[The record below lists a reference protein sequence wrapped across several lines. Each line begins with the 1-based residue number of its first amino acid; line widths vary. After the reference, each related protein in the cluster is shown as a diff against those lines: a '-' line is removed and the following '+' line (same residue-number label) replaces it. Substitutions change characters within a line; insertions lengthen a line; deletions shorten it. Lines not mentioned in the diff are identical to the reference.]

1 MTITARIPQ
10 LIERWGLL
18 LIFVGVI
25 VFFWFNT
32 STPQFSSS
40 ANLKVVLAN
49 NSLAGIIAIATTIPL
64 VANQIDLSVGP
75 TAGLASI
82 VASGLMAEG
91 GHGLLVSAVA
101 AIAIGLIAGLV
112 NGLLVARL
120 GINAIITTLGTA
132 SVLVALILWYSEG
145 VAFYTNISEPL
156 LAAGTG
162 TWLGLPKPFIYLAI
176 LAVIAWYL
184 LEHTPGGRNLEAV
197 GINPRAAD
205 LVGLNVPRLVFSSF
219 LIAGFL
225 AGLAGL
231 LIVAVQGGGN
241 PQVGENFT
249 LPAIAAVFLG
259 ATTIRPG
266 RYNIAGTILAVFFL
280 AVTVNGLTLWGAKAW
295 VTPFF
300 NGSALIIA
308 VGISVYYG
316 RRRAGQAKVIPAAPS
331 EKADLDNNAERA

>member
-1 MTITARIPQ
+1 MNITSRIAP

-18 LIFVGVI
+18 LIFIGV
-25 VFFWFNT
+25 VLFFWFNT

-40 ANLKVVLAN
+40 ANIKVVLAN

-75 TAGLASI
+75 IAGFSSI
-82 VASGLMAEG
+82 VASGLMSQSDK
-91 GHGLLVSAVA
+91 GLLVSAAA
-101 AIAIGLIAGLV
+101 AIGIGLAAGIL
-112 NGLLVARL
+112 NGLLVAKL
-120 GINAIITTLGTA
+120 GINAIITTLGTS

-145 VAFYTNISEPL
+145 VAFYTHISEPL
-156 LAAGTG
+156 LKAGTG
-162 TWLGLPKPFIYLAI
+162 TWLGLPKPFIYLAV
-176 LAVIAWYL
+176 LALVAWYL

-205 LVGLNVPRLVFSSF
+205 LVGINVPRLVFSSF
-219 LIAGFL
+219 VIAGFL

-231 LIVAVQGGGN
+231 LFVAVQGGGN
-241 PQVGENFT
+241 PQVGANFT

-266 RYNIAGTILAVFFL
+266 RYNIAGTVLAVFFL
-280 AVTVNGLTLWGAKAW
+280 AVTVNGLTLAGAKGW

-331 EKADLDNNAERA
+331 DEADLDNNAERA